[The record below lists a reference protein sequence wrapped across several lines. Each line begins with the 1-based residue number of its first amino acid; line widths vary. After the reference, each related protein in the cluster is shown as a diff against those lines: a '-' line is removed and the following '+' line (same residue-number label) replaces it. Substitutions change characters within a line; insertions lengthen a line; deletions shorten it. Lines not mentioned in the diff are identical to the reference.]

1 MNDVNRQAEFAAVG
15 ARRVDVPI
23 LTRVEGEG
31 ALHVG
36 LEGGQVTDLRLRIFE
51 PPRFFEHFLRS
62 RTWREVPDIV
72 ARICGICPVA
82 YQMSACNAIEMA
94 FGVEV
99 PPPIRDLKRLF
110 YCGEWIE
117 SHALHIHLLAV
128 PDFLGYPDAIT
139 LAKDYPEAV
148 RRGMHLQGLGNGL
161 LQVMGGRPVNP
172 VGAVPGGFYR
182 APSRTEA
189 RDMLRKFREALP
201 LAEQLVRWV
210 GGLQLPDVTREVTSV
225 SLRADDEYPM
235 NYGRIV
241 SDRGLDIAV
250 SEFGQHFREFQV
262 PHSTALHALLHDE
275 PYWVGPVPRLNN
287 NLDRLP
293 PSTAKLLG
301 ETPVSWPSQNPYHSA
316 LARAIEIHVAV
327 VEAIRLLESYGTPP
341 KPHVD
346 IVPRAGV
353 GYGCTEA
360 PRGILW
366 HRYELDDQGKV
377 VHATIVPPTSQNQ
390 AQMEADMRASILEN
404 LHLSDGDLRLRLESG
419 IRNYDPCISC
429 STHFLKLTVERR

>member
-1 MNDVNRQAEFAAVG
+1 MNDVSGQAQGV
-15 ARRVDVPI
+15 RRVDIPI

-31 ALHVG
+31 ALFVR
-36 LEGGQVTDLRLRIFE
+36 LENGQVTDLRLKIFE

-82 YQMSACNAIEMA
+82 YQMSASNAIEMA
-94 FGVEV
+94 FGVDV
-99 PPPIRDLKRLF
+99 PQPIRDLKRLY

-117 SHALHIHLLAV
+117 SHALHIHLLAA
-128 PDFLGYPDAIT
+128 PDFLGFPDAIQM
-139 LAKDYPEAV
+139 AKDYPHEV
-148 RRGMHLQGLGNGL
+148 RRGMHLQGLGNAIL
-161 LQVMGGRPVNP
+161 KIMGGRPVNP

-182 APSRTEA
+182 APARGEA
-189 RDMLRKFREALP
+189 RDMLHKLKEALP
-201 LAEQLVRWV
+201 HAEAMVRWV
-210 GGLQLPDVTREVTSV
+210 GNLKVPEVTRDVPSV

-241 SDRGLDIAV
+241 SDRGLNIDV
-250 SEFGQHFREFQV
+250 SEFPQHFQEFQQ
-262 PHSTALHALLHDE
+262 PHSTALHAHLHGA
-275 PYWVGPVPRLNN
+275 PYWVGPTPRLNN

-301 ETPVSWPSQNPYHSA
+301 ETPVAWPSNNPYHSA
-316 LARAIEIHVAV
+316 LARAIELHLAM
-327 VEAIRLLESYGTPP
+327 VEAIRLLEAYDRPP

-346 IVPRAGV
+346 VVPRAGV
-353 GYGCTEA
+353 GSGCTEA

-366 HRYELDDQGKV
+366 HRYEMDAQGNV
-377 VHATIVPPTSQNQ
+377 AHATIIPPTSQNQ
-390 AQMEADMRASILEN
+390 AQMEADMRASVMES
-404 LHLSDGDLRLRLESG
+404 LHMSDEGLRLRLESG

-429 STHFLKLTVERR
+429 STHFLRLTVERR